1 MQFRQNKNDGSCDMV
16 FTEEEIEIITKNKK
30 LHFTA
35 FSLRHLGNVLVKMV
49 AEWQLYFSD
58 DIKDMETREDD
69 TVEGK

>member
-1 MQFRQNKNDGSCDMV
+1 MIFQYLNIISYYMV
-16 FTEEEIEIITKNKK
+16 IIIITKNKK

-35 FSLRHLGNVLVKMV
+35 STLRHFGNVLVKMV

-58 DIKDMETREDD
+58 DIKNMETREDD

>member
-35 FSLRHLGNVLVKMV
+35 STLRHFGNVLVKMV

-58 DIKDMETREDD
+58 DIKNMETREDD